1 MYHTY
6 HALQARS
13 SGPEPACGSVQ
24 RHCLCLLA
32 ISGSAGWLLEAAW
45 MSVVQKAG
53 DGSPA
58 RRVRQHTGL
67 VSELWTVLSPA
78 PRTIKAP
85 YDSYHYTLSPFHL
98 ALAREAPTPDA
109 PVTPSPWGGTSL
121 SSPPLLFSSISPQA
135 IRTLNNPRMPRLH
148 TCACCQGINAIRG
161 A

>member
-1 MYHTY
+1 VRIGAE
-6 HALQARS
+6 ALAVSTGRLWLSRVVAGGCFEVCSTSGRRGLSSEESQA
-13 SGPEPACGSVQ
+13 A
-24 RHCLCLLA
+24 
-32 ISGSAGWLLEAAW
+32 
-45 MSVVQKAG
+45 
-53 DGSPA
+53 
-58 RRVRQHTGL
+58 HTGL
-67 VSELWTVLSPA
+67 VRELWTVLSPA